1 MCGNWKAMAV
11 FAVLMGAIFAITARW
26 ETGVAALGFA
36 LAAGLLKWLEAKG
49 LLQCALPQDEPA
61 KTSASQSGERR

>member
-36 LAAGLLKWLEAKG
+36 LAGGLLKWLEARG
-49 LLQCALPQDEPA
+49 LLQCALPQDEA
-61 KTSASQSGERR
+61 RTSTPESGERR

>member
-1 MCGNWKAMAV
+1 MCCNWKAMAV

-36 LAAGLLKWLEAKG
+36 LAAGLLKWIETRG
-49 LLQCALPQDEPA
+49 LLQCALPEDEPA
-61 KTSASQSGERR
+61 KTSAPESRERR